1 MSRIGRRRFLAG
13 SAGLIGGAAA
23 VACAAP
29 DRESQVQS
37 FTHSPEQ
44 SLPGQELWFATA
56 CAHSTCG
63 NSVVVRTV
71 DGRAKKVEGNPAF
84 PVNQGKLSARGQ
96 AGVQSLYH
104 PDRLTTPLRRTGL
117 RGSGDFEEIG
127 WDTALDLMVERM
139 SGASGFL
146 SVSGPLA
153 GTKARLAT
161 GFATAL
167 EGRHLVYEPLE
178 STTLRRAVSL
188 GFGTD
193 VLPYF
198 DIANARSVI
207 SFGADF
213 LGTWQSPVHY
223 SAAYGEM
230 RQGASGERGRL
241 IQVEPR
247 MSLTGANADSWVYV
261 NPGHEGAIALSIAQV
276 IIAEGLTGDDSWFDI
291 LNSVGGLEA
300 LNAYAPDRV
309 AEAAGVPI
317 ETILAVAREFAAHQ
331 PGLAIAGGPSLAQT
345 NGLDIGVAALLLN
358 WIVGSVGRTGGVL
371 PNPAAPAAIP
381 APLAPTPFSEW
392 ANLAEDIRSGNQ
404 PDAAFIYEADP
415 AYGTPEEIGVADAL
429 GRIPFVVGMGTL
441 LNDTLA
447 LADLV
452 LPATHPFEEWGD
464 FTADPG
470 PGRQSVGYQ
479 QPVVTPWTEGRSYG
493 DVLLTVW
500 REVAPDSAPGFDT
513 MRAAVQDTAER
524 TFGADGEDFGRTWVD
539 LLRRGGSWDHP
550 ADRGEF
556 ARAPEWHIGLLNT
569 PTYAGDATNYPL
581 HLVPFETV
589 GFGSGVEGA
598 NPWLQATPDPLTTVT
613 WTTWAEL
620 NPVTAADY
628 GVKRGDIIRIETPE
642 GSIDAGVY
650 ESPVA
655 PPGVIGVPI
664 GQGRGFGGRW
674 AESRGVNVMRVL
686 KAQAVG
692 GTGALAWASTRASLR
707 PTGDFER
714 LPTLETVENARNDGD
729 EPVVEVTRG

>member
-13 SAGLIGGAAA
+13 SAGLIGGAAV

-37 FTHSPEQ
+37 FTRSPEQ

-104 PDRLTTPLRRTGL
+104 PDRLTTPLRRIGL
-117 RGSGDFEEIG
+117 RGSGEFEEIS
-127 WDTALDLMVERM
+127 WEAALDRMVERL
-139 SGASGFL
+139 SGVSSFL

-153 GTKARLAT
+153 GTRARLAT
-161 GFATAL
+161 DFATAL
-167 EGRHLVYEPLE
+167 GGRHMVYEPLE

-193 VLPYF
+193 MLPHF

-213 LGTWQSPVHY
+213 LGTWQSPVQY
-223 SAAYGEM
+223 SVAYGEM
-230 RQGASGERGRL
+230 RQGAGRERGRL
-241 IQVEPR
+241 IQIEPH
-247 MSLTGANADSWVYV
+247 MSLTGANADTWVYV
-261 NPGHEGAIALSIAQV
+261 NPGHEGAVALSIAQV
-276 IIAEGLTGDDSWFDI
+276 IIAEGLTADDGWFDI
-291 LNSVGGLEA
+291 VNSVGGLEA
-300 LNAYAPDRV
+300 LNAYSPDRV
-309 AEAAGVPI
+309 AEASGVTI
-317 ETILAVAREFAAHQ
+317 ETIQAVAREFAEHQ
-331 PGLAIAGGPSLAQT
+331 PGLAIAGGPSLAHT

-371 PNPAAPAAIP
+371 PNPAAPATIP
-381 APLAPTPFSEW
+381 APLAPAPFSEW
-392 ANLAEDIRSGNQ
+392 ASLAVDIRSGNR

-415 AYGTPEEIGVADAL
+415 AYGTPDEIGMAEAL
-429 GRIPFVVGMGTL
+429 GRIPFVVGMGTF

-452 LPATHPFEEWGD
+452 LPATHAFEEWGD

-470 PGRQSVGYQ
+470 PGRQVVGYQ
-479 QPVVTPWTEGRSYG
+479 QPVVTPWTESRSYG
-493 DVLLTVW
+493 DVLLTLW
-500 REVAPDSAPGFDT
+500 REVAPDSAPEYDS
-513 MRAAVQDTAER
+513 MRAAVQEAAEQ
-524 TFGADGEDFGRTWVD
+524 TFGAAGEDFARTWID
-539 LLRRGGSWDHP
+539 LLRRGGSWEHSD
-550 ADRGEF
+550 DRGKF
-556 ARAPEWHIGLLNT
+556 APGPDWHIGLLNT
-569 PTYAGDATNYPL
+569 PAYAGDATNYPL

-589 GFGSGVEGA
+589 GFGPGVEGV

-613 WTTWAEL
+613 WTTWAEI
-620 NPVTAADY
+620 NPVTAADL
-628 GVKRGDIIRIETPE
+628 GVKRGDIIKIETPE

-650 ESPVA
+650 VSPVV
-655 PPGVIGVPI
+655 PPSVIGVPI
-664 GQGRGFGGRW
+664 GQGRAYGGRW
-674 AESRGVNVMRVL
+674 AESRGANVMRVL

-692 GTGALAWASTRASLR
+692 GSGALAWASTRANVR
-707 PTGDFER
+707 PTRSFRR
-714 LPTLETVENARNDGD
+714 LPTLETIENPRNDVE